1 MGLAENLRRAREK
14 RKMSQIGL
22 AKAAG
27 VYQNTIRAIEIGLT
41 KETKKIDQIA
51 RALGTTVEELL
62 QDDRN
67 PNSGADVLDE
77 GRLIDI
83 REIAN
88 DNVANVL
95 RAAIHNKRAEI
106 WQLSTD
112 LLDGAGYLRGDYVVV
127 DLKADPQPGN
137 IVHAVKHR
145 GDRQVALFRAL
156 FPPSLM
162 LVTQRT
168 WPSHVHVEV
177 VDDQQVIVRGVVT
190 VKIR

>member
-1 MGLAENLRRAREK
+1 MSLADNLRRAREK

-51 RALGTTVEELL
+51 RALGVTVEELL
-62 QDDRN
+62 QDEQRT
-67 PNSGADVLDE
+67 SGVDVLSE
-77 GRLIDI
+77 GHLVDI
-83 REIAN
+83 ERVSN
-88 DNVANVL
+88 PNVANVL
-95 RAAIHNKRAEI
+95 RAATHNKRAEI

-127 DLKADPQPGN
+127 DLRAHPQPGN
-137 IVHAVKHR
+137 IVLAIKRHKDTEVP
-145 GDRQVALFRAL
+145 LFRAL
-156 FPPSLM
+156 FPPNLM
-162 LVTQRT
+162 LVTQRS
-168 WPSHVHVEV
+168 WPTHVRVET
-177 VDDQQVIVRGVVT
+177 VDDRTVMVRGVVT